1 MAIMIG
7 TAQRAEPAKRA
18 SVLSCGVGGLCVRK
32 WLRVASAAVLAL
44 AGPLVAAQE
53 HSYTQA
59 DIENGARLYQSSCA
73 GCHGPNGDM
82 VPGIELQRG
91 RFRRGTSDTEIMRII
106 QTGLPGTTM
115 PPSSFTEAQ
124 AGAIVAFL
132 RSAAPD
138 AAGGTRVLRG
148 SADNGRALFDG
159 KGRCATCH
167 RVNGA
172 GPRVAPDLSDIGAIR
187 PAREIEQKLVDPNAL
202 IRPANRMVD
211 ITMKD
216 GARVTG
222 HLLNQDTFS
231 VQLLD
236 SRERLLSLA
245 RADIRDSTI
254 AKSSPMPSYRETLT
268 AAELSDL
275 VTYLV
280 SLKGERP

>member
-1 MAIMIG
+1 MQGFIRPWFA
-7 TAQRAEPAKRA
+7 
-18 SVLSCGVGGLCVRK
+18 CGGAVVFL
-32 WLRVASAAVLAL
+32 AAAL
-44 AGPLVAAQE
+44 AAQE

-106 QTGLPGTTM
+106 QFGIPGTTM
-115 PPSSFTEAQ
+115 PPSSFSESQT
-124 AGAIVAFL
+124 GTIVAFL
-132 RSAAPD
+132 RSAAPES
-138 AAGGTRVLRG
+138 AGGTRILRG
-148 SADNGRALFDG
+148 DAASGRAIFEA

-167 RVNGA
+167 RINAV

-187 PAREIEQKLVDPNAL
+187 PARELEQKLVDPSAVV
-202 IRPANRMVD
+202 RPANRTVELM
-211 ITMKD
+211 MKD
-216 GARVTG
+216 GTKLTG

-231 VQLLD
+231 IQLLD
-236 SRERLLSLA
+236 SRERLLSVS
-245 RADIRDSTI
+245 RADLRDYVYV
-254 AKSSPMPSYRETLT
+254 KNSPMPSYRDTLS
-268 AAELSDL
+268 AEERSDL

>member
-1 MAIMIG
+1 M
-7 TAQRAEPAKRA
+7 RVRRVLFCA
-18 SVLSCGVGGLCVRK
+18 SGVLLF
-32 WLRVASAAVLAL
+32 ASA
-44 AGPLVAAQE
+44 VAAQE

-106 QTGLPGTTM
+106 QLGIPDTTM
-115 PPSSFTEAQ
+115 PPSSFSDAQ

-132 RSAAPD
+132 RSAAPASD
-138 AAGGTRVLRG
+138 GGTRVVRG
-148 SADNGRALFDG
+148 DATRGRATFEG

-167 RVNGA
+167 RVDGI

-187 PAREIEQKLVDPNAL
+187 NASELGQKLVDPNAL
-202 IRPANRMVD
+202 VRPANRSIEV
-211 ITMKD
+211 ILKD
-216 GARVTG
+216 GTKLTG

-231 VQLLD
+231 IQLLD
-236 SRERLLSLA
+236 SNERLQSLA
-245 RADIRDSTI
+245 KANLRDYTYV
-254 AKSSPMPSYRETLT
+254 KNSPMPSYRDVLT
-268 AAELSDL
+268 AAELSDV